1 MLKTYLKSFV
11 FLCVLIAC
19 LFFTNLI
26 PNSFIYDNLKESII
40 YYNEVGYQSM
50 IPNTQFSQNDA
61 SADANELNI
70 MMNCDNKRPLYSTL
84 VTPAYRDF
92 DSESFME
99 TAYDTII
106 NKKEANYDY
115 NRYWHGYQIIWRPLL
130 IIMDAKSIMILMAV
144 LYILLLGFAVYKLWT
159 TNNKLFG
166 VGLLLMNVGFIV
178 PFGFNS
184 LQYIPVFY
192 ICIISS
198 LLLLYKK
205 DYKLVFCCSGIAV
218 AFFDFLTAET
228 LTLTVPLLLYIFM
241 NKKDLQVK
249 SVLLSCFNWLCGY
262 CGTFLFKWGL
272 SSIIYQKNYFSIALD
287 KYNTHEM
294 LFGRL
299 FSVKY
304 NINTLVGNLLTFNNS
319 FWLFIGIILI
329 LIIIVYLFRKSS
341 TSIKYLLCMM
351 SICMIPYIR
360 YIVLAGHSWAY
371 QWFTYRAQLVLIPA
385 LILVLSELDFSLV
398 GRRKK

>member
-1 MLKTYLKSFV
+1 MLKTYLKSFA
-11 FLCVLIAC
+11 FLCILIMC
-19 LFFTNLI
+19 LFLTNLI

-144 LYILLLGFAVYKLWT
+144 LYILLLGFAVYKMWT
-159 TNNKLFG
+159 TNNKIFG

-249 SVLLSCFNWLCGY
+249 SVLLFCFNWLCGY

-294 LFGRL
+294 LFNRL

-319 FWLFIGIILI
+319 FWLFIGIILV